1 MTRKIVQLCSLIILM
16 ATISNGALRAQNPL
30 IETEIENKVDSLLS
44 IMTIEEKIGQLNQH
58 NGSWDLTGP
67 IPEDN
72 DYVAQRAA
80 LLKNGGV
87 GSLLNVAG
95 AEATY
100 QAQKLAVENSRLGIP
115 LLFGLDVIHGYK
127 TIFPIPLAES
137 NSWDLDAI
145 EKATRVA
152 AIEATAAGVNW
163 TFGPMVDVGRDPR
176 WGRIMEGAGEDPY
189 LVSQISLARMKG
201 FQTENLASDN
211 SMMATAKHLAGYGFS
226 ESGRDYNTVDF
237 SRNTL
242 LNIVLPPFEA
252 LTKAGVGTVMNS
264 FNDLNGIPA
273 NGDHYLQRTILKE
286 LWDFEGFIISD
297 WGSIRQ
303 MINHGYSKDLKQAA
317 YHSITSGN
325 DMDMESEAYQ
335 RHLKDLIEEGEVDI
349 SIVDEAVRR
358 ILRMKYQLGLFE
370 DPYRYSDPK
379 REIELMYTSDH
390 LSVAR
395 DVAKR
400 SIVLMNNEHGLLPI
414 SKNSNKIAVIGH
426 LAADKDTPLGNWRAR
441 ADWDSAVSLLEG
453 IQNAVGAN
461 VEVTYNEGYTMSADN
476 GNFAAGLVYPE
487 DDGSGFESAINNASN
502 ADVVIMVV
510 GEKALQSGE
519 GRSLSNPK
527 LIGRQLELFKKL
539 KKVNNNIVVV
549 LMAGR
554 PIIEPD
560 LYDNA
565 HTLLNTGHLGSEA
578 GNAIADVLFG
588 DYNPSGKLT
597 MTIPRAVGQIPIYYN
612 FKNPGRPTTGP
623 GDAGSIFWSHF
634 NDIDNSPQ
642 FVFGY
647 GLSYSNFEY
656 KNFMMSAKSMNM
668 QETVEVSVD
677 VTNTSDLAGEEVVQF
692 YIRDHYAS
700 AMRPMKELK
709 GFKKV
714 KLLAGETK
722 TVTFI
727 VNWETL
733 AFYGADEVFKA
744 EPGMFDFMIGANSR
758 DVEVQEFEL
767 TR

>member
-335 RHLKDLIEEGEVDI
+335 RHLKNLIEEGEVDI

-647 GLSYSNFEY
+647 GLSYSSFEY
-656 KNFMMSAKSMNM
+656 KNFMMSAKSMRM

-767 TR
+767 IR

>member
-1 MTRKIVQLCSLIILM
+1 M

-335 RHLKDLIEEGEVDI
+335 RHLKNLIEEGEVDI

-370 DPYRYSDPK
+370 DPYRYSDLK

-565 HTLLNTGHLGSEA
+565 HTLINTGHLGSEA

-656 KNFMMSAKSMNM
+656 KNFMMSAKSMSM

-709 GFKKV
+709 GFEKV
-714 KLLAGETK
+714 NLLAGETK

-744 EPGMFDFMIGANSR
+744 ETGMFDFMIGANSR

>member
-1 MTRKIVQLCSLIILM
+1 MKKLGLGLLGII
-16 ATISNGALRAQNPL
+16 IIGSGNIFAQSPL
-30 IETEIENKVDSLLS
+30 IDPIIESKVDSVLEL
-44 IMTIEEKIGQLNQH
+44 MTLDEKIGQLNQH

-72 DYVAQRAA
+72 DYVAQRAQ

-100 QAQKLAVENSRLGIP
+100 EAQKLVMENSRLGIP
-115 LLFGLDVIHGYK
+115 LIFGLDVIHGYK

-137 NSWDLDAI
+137 NSWDLEAI

-189 LVSQISLARMKG
+189 LVSQVSLARMRG
-201 FQTENLASDN
+201 FQTDDLSSHN
-211 SMMATAKHLAGYGFS
+211 SMMATAKHLAGYAFS

-237 SRNTL
+237 GRNTL

-252 LTKAGVGTVMNS
+252 LTKAGVGSVMNS

-286 LWDFEGFIISD
+286 NWDFQGFIISD

-335 RHLKDLIEEGEVDI
+335 RHLKDLIEEGEVDVDL
-349 SIVDEAVRR
+349 VDEAVRR
-358 ILRMKYQLGLFE
+358 ILRMKFQLGLFD
-370 DPYRYSDPK
+370 DPYKYSDMD
-379 REIELMYTSDH
+379 REASAMYTNEH
-390 LSVAR
+390 LAIAR

-400 SIVLMNNEHGLLPI
+400 SIVLMNNENDLLPL
-414 SKNSNKIAVIGH
+414 SKSTTKIAVVGH
-426 LAADKDTPLGNWRAR
+426 LAADKDTPIGNWRAR
-441 ADWDSAVSLLEG
+441 AEWDSAVSLLEG
-453 IQNAVGAN
+453 IQNAVGSN
-461 VEVTYNEGYTMSADN
+461 VEVTYDEGYTMSEDN
-476 GNFAAGLVYPE
+476 GNFARGLVYPE
-487 DDGSGFESAINNASN
+487 DDGSGFASAIENAKN
-502 ADVVIMVV
+502 AEVVIMAV

-519 GRSLSNPK
+519 GRSLSNPS
-527 LIGRQLELFKKL
+527 LIGRQLELFHQL
-539 KKVNNNIVVV
+539 REVNDNIVVV

-554 PIIEPD
+554 PIIEPG
-560 LYDNA
+560 LYENA

-588 DYNPSGKLT
+588 DYNPGGKLT
-597 MTIPRAVGQIPIYYN
+597 MTIPRAIGQIPIYYN
-612 FKNPGRPTTGP
+612 FRNPGRPAPGP
-623 GDAGSIFWSHF
+623 GDAGSVFWSHF

-642 FVFGY
+642 YVFGH
-647 GLSYSNFEY
+647 GLSYSTFEY
-656 KNFMMSAKSMNM
+656 SDVEISAKSMAM
-668 QETVEVSVD
+668 GETVEVSVD
-677 VTNTSDLAGEEVVQF
+677 VTNTSEIAGEEVGQF

-709 GFKKV
+709 GFEKV
-714 KLLAGETK
+714 MIDAGETK
-722 TVTFI
+722 TITFEI
-727 VNWETL
+727 NWETL
-733 AFYGADEVFKA
+733 AFYGADETFKA
-744 EPGMFDFMIGANSR
+744 EPGMFDFMIGPNSR
-758 DVEVQEFEL
+758 DVQIIEFEL
-767 TR
+767 TK

>member
-273 NGDHYLQRTILKE
+273 NADHYLQRTILKE

-335 RHLKDLIEEGEVDI
+335 RHLKNIIEEGEVDI

-414 SKNSNKIAVIGH
+414 SKNSNKVAVIGH

-519 GRSLSNPK
+519 GRSLCNPK

-565 HTLLNTGHLGSEA
+565 HTLINTGHLGSEA

-612 FKNPGRPTTGP
+612 FKNSGRPTTGP

-744 EPGMFDFMIGANSR
+744 EPGMFDFMIGANSK

-767 TR
+767 TK